1 MDNVETFKE
10 MSCQNCYQH
19 NPFSMNHKVI
29 WLGSLNIR
37 VEGSKKKK
45 GEKSHQWFT
54 KHKSKLL
61 LPAIKIYCKL
71 QWYTM

>member
-45 GEKSHQWFT
+45 KEKNHINDLQSINLSFYY
-54 KHKSKLL
+54 LL
-61 LPAIKIYCKL
+61 
-71 QWYTM
+71 